1 MLNLFPY
8 HGDFLRLYIFKSF
21 KNVICTNVNILLNF
35 YTFFWIRILN
45 VDPDPATPILSIIF
59 LVLGIRIR
67 DSFVTP
73 VPGSGIRNSDF
84 FDNFEIVCVLCVG
97 CSPFFGADYRHW
109 LEGNQPSSLNFCC
122 TGQCFCVDACILIWF
137 SQFFYCN
144 STFCVL
150 DTHRFNADIDPNFYW
165 VRTRIEHKY

>member
-73 VPGSGIRNSDF
+73 VPGSGIRNR
-84 FDNFEIVCVLCVG
+84 L
-97 CSPFFGADYRHW
+97 
-109 LEGNQPSSLNFCC
+109 
-122 TGQCFCVDACILIWF
+122 ILGSGI
-137 SQFFYCN
+137 N
-144 STFCVL
+144 IL
-150 DTHRFNADIDPNFYW
+150 DLQQ
-165 VRTRIEHKY
+165 